1 MGILEIIESSANKTS
16 DKVDET
22 KKSIKDFLE
31 NEYISFASY
40 DNVRKIASYFDG
52 MKLSQR
58 KVLYTFLEKNISK
71 EVKVARVVSNIAD
84 FTNYIH
90 GEKSLEGVLVNTA
103 QNFIGSNNINLLHPE
118 GSFGTRFIPAPA
130 ASRYIYTHLSEYA
143 KKVFRSED
151 TPVLEENHFEGEKV
165 EYKYYMPILP
175 LILVNGS
182 EGISLGFSQKILP
195 RKPKMIIEVLQNYIK
210 NKNLP
215 DEIVPGYN
223 GFKGTI
229 AGETSKR
236 SFSVFGKFEVEKNK
250 IIISEVPIGYTLKGY
265 IKELDKLQDKK
276 IIQSYKDLSDKDEFK
291 FEIRSKKLTD
301 WYELGEEDKIFK
313 ELKLVKKVTENFTCI
328 DEHNKIV
335 EFQNEIELLEAFI
348 GKRVEIY
355 HKRKEYQLNKYQE
368 EIDFL
373 SDRIKFI
380 QNIIDGV
387 IVINKNKK
395 ENILK
400 KCDELGIKFAE
411 KHLQMNLLNLTEEKI
426 NELSSQKVK
435 LQSQYN
441 DLKNKDI
448 FDIWNGE
455 LEELKNILPN

>member
-1 MGILEIIESSANKTS
+1 MSILDMIDSSINETS
-16 DKVDET
+16 SKVDET

-40 DNVRKIASYFDG
+40 DNVRKIASYIDG

-58 KVLYTFLEKNISK
+58 KVLYTFLEKNITK
-71 EVKVARVVSNIAD
+71 EVKVARIVSNIAD

-90 GEKSLEGVLVNTA
+90 GEKSLEGVLVNSA
-103 QNFIGSNNINLLHPE
+103 QNFVGSNNINLLHPE

-151 TPVLEENHFEGEKV
+151 APVLEENYFEGEKV
-165 EYKYYMPILP
+165 EYKYYMPIIP

-195 RKPKMIIEVLQNYIK
+195 RKPKKIIEVLQDYIK

-229 AGETSKR
+229 VGENSNG
-236 SFSVFGKFEVEKNK
+236 SFSIYGKFEVEKNK
-250 IIISEVPIGYTLKGY
+250 IIITEVPIGYTLKGY

-276 IIQSYKDLSDKDEFK
+276 VIQSYKDLSDKDEFK
-291 FEIRSKKLTD
+291 FEIRGKKLID
-301 WYELGEEDKIFK
+301 WYNAGEEDKIFK

-328 DEHNKIV
+328 DEYNKIV
-335 EFQNEIELLEAFI
+335 EFQNEIDLLEAFI
-348 GKRVEIY
+348 DKRIEIY
-355 HKRKEYQLNKYQE
+355 HKRKEYQLNKWKE

-373 SDRIKFI
+373 NDRIKFI
-380 QNIIDGV
+380 QNIIDEN
-387 IVINKNKK
+387 IIINKNKK

-411 KHLQMNLLNLTEEKI
+411 KHLQMNLLNLTEERI
-426 NELSSQKVK
+426 NELLSQRDK
-435 LQSQYN
+435 LQAQY
-441 DLKNKDI
+441 DELKNKDI
-448 FDIWNGE
+448 FDIWNEE